1 MFDQNNDKSKYEDIL
16 KRYPKKRIILNEKY
30 KEIYKDHYISNRGG
44 KGVFNFFSQKM
55 ESWMHK
61 KVSKIQAKNI
71 LELGAGNLNHV
82 KYESNY
88 LNYDIVEPFKD
99 LYEKNSNKTFLRN
112 IYSSLSEAN
121 CKYNKIISIATFEH
135 LTNLPAEIQSCK
147 KLLEKDGVL
156 QVAIP
161 CEGEFGFKLGWMITT
176 GIAFRLKHNLKYSK
190 LIEYEHVNT
199 IDEILT
205 ILNNNFKITKF
216 ERSPFLLPV
225 KNFSFYAYI
234 ECKLS

>member
-44 KGVFNFFSQKM
+44 KGIFNFFSQKM

-112 IYSSLSEAN
+112 IYSSL
-121 CKYNKIISIATFEH
+121 KFYKIFTNK
-135 LTNLPAEIQSCK
+135 
-147 KLLEKDGVL
+147 
-156 QVAIP
+156 
-161 CEGEFGFKLGWMITT
+161 
-176 GIAFRLKHNLKYSK
+176 
-190 LIEYEHVNT
+190 
-199 IDEILT
+199 
-205 ILNNNFKITKF
+205 
-216 ERSPFLLPV
+216 
-225 KNFSFYAYI
+225 
-234 ECKLS
+234 

>member
-99 LYEKNSNKTFLRN
+99 LLGEVIKNNGRDYFNIAPKEQPPRKLSGKRTVAVITLESRLCLTEGVNLSGFKTDGVQKSYYGCTKNSF
-112 IYSSLSEAN
+112 I
-121 CKYNKIISIATFEH
+121 
-135 LTNLPAEIQSCK
+135 
-147 KLLEKDGVL
+147 
-156 QVAIP
+156 
-161 CEGEFGFKLGWMITT
+161 
-176 GIAFRLKHNLKYSK
+176 
-190 LIEYEHVNT
+190 
-199 IDEILT
+199 
-205 ILNNNFKITKF
+205 
-216 ERSPFLLPV
+216 
-225 KNFSFYAYI
+225 
-234 ECKLS
+234 

>member
-1 MFDQNNDKSKYEDIL
+1 M
-16 KRYPKKRIILNEKY
+16 
-30 KEIYKDHYISNRGG
+30 
-44 KGVFNFFSQKM
+44 
-55 ESWMHK
+55 
-61 KVSKIQAKNI
+61 
-71 LELGAGNLNHV
+71 
-82 KYESNY
+82 
-88 LNYDIVEPFKD
+88 
-99 LYEKNSNKTFLRN
+99 
-112 IYSSLSEAN
+112 
-121 CKYNKIISIATFEH
+121 
-135 LTNLPAEIQSCK
+135 
-147 KLLEKDGVL
+147 LEKDGVL